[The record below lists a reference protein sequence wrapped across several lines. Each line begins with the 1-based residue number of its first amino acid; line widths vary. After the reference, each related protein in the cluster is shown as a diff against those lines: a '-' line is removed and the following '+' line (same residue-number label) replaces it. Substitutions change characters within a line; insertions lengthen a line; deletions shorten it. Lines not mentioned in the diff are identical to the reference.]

1 VDLAILT
8 TAEAV
13 LRAEQT
19 GQPPRE
25 LTIAQAAPADHLAG
39 IPRDIR
45 YLAVSGRAP
54 DLELLSEFTN
64 IEILWTSRVDE
75 RALKKVGKVRSL
87 RLLSLN
93 ATSVASLRALVGLE
107 QLRHLLVCNA
117 PRLES
122 VEGLES
128 LEALQTVLLWDLKRL
143 TDLTS
148 VGRLSQLRGL
158 QCGGGMWTTLQLET
172 LAPLAGLARLEYLD
186 LPSARARDGSLAPL
200 HGLQTLRQLALP
212 NRYRIEEFAALAAAL
227 PETDGG
233 CLRPHWPPTALPCKS
248 CGTPRLLETGLR
260 GRFVCPACDP
270 ERVRRR
276 RLRFAALVNL
286 ARARRRTS

>member
-1 VDLAILT
+1 VDLAILA
-8 TAEAV
+8 TAESIH
-13 LRAEQT
+13 RAEQT

-25 LTIAQAAPADHLAG
+25 LTIAQAAPADHLVQV
-39 IPRDIR
+39 PRDIR

-64 IEILWTSRVDE
+64 IEILWISRANE
-75 RALKKVGKVRSL
+75 QALKKVGEMRSL

-93 ATSVASLRALVGLE
+93 ATSVANLRALVGLE
-107 QLRHLLVCNA
+107 QLRHLLVCDA

-128 LEALQTVLLWDLKRL
+128 LKALKTVLLWDLKRL

-158 QCGGGMWTTLQLET
+158 QCGGGMWTTLQFET
-172 LAPLAGLARLEYLD
+172 LAPLAGMTRLKYLD

-200 HGLQTLRQLALP
+200 HGLRTLRHLALP
-212 NRYRIEEFAALAAAL
+212 NRYRIEEFAAVAAAL
-227 PETDGG
+227 SEAEGD
-233 CLRPHWPPTALPCKS
+233 CLRAHWSPTLPCES

-260 GRFVCPACDP
+260 GRFVCPVCDP

-276 RLRFAALVNL
+276 RLKFAALVNL
-286 ARARRRTS
+286 ARAKGRTS